1 MVTCVMTLGGGH
13 RPPLTSASGSF
24 EASRLCYARPR
35 GPVAAAVAPARVDS
49 DTEARFR
56 RGEREAFLS
65 VYETHA
71 PAVRRLVGRFFS
83 SPFEREEAVQEIWLH
98 VHRIAATFDPTRGDL
113 APWLRVVAANRCKEL
128 LRARGRR
135 PDPGIELAD
144 VHAEEPISAGPEN
157 AARTARAREAL
168 TRFEAQLSREEAIV
182 FRLSLVEERS
192 HDEAARA
199 AGISARRC
207 KYLRMKL
214 LVRAAAD
221 PALRE
226 ALAEVTE
233 P

>member
-1 MVTCVMTLGGGH
+1 
-13 RPPLTSASGSF
+13 
-24 EASRLCYARPR
+24 
-35 GPVAAAVAPARVDS
+35 VAAAVAPARVDS

-71 PAVRRLVGRFFS
+71 SAVRRLVGRFFS

-98 VHRIAATFDPTRGDL
+98 VHRIAGTFDPTRGDL
-113 APWLRVVAANRCKEL
+113 GPWLRVVAANRCKEL

-135 PDPGIELAD
+135 PDPDVDLAD
-144 VHAEEPISAGPEN
+144 VHAEEPAGAGPEN

-168 TRFEAQLSREEAIV
+168 TRFEGLLSREEAIV
-182 FRLSLVEERS
+182 FRLSLIEERS

-221 PALRE
+221 PALRV

>member
-1 MVTCVMTLGGGH
+1 MVTCVITFESQHL
-13 RPPLTSASGSF
+13 RPAAPP
-24 EASRLCYARPR
+24 SRSVRAVRLWYSRSR

-71 PAVRRLVGRFFS
+71 PAVRALVGRFFG
-83 SPFEREEAVQEIWLH
+83 SPFEREEAVQEVWLH
-98 VHRIAATFDPTRGDL
+98 VHRIAGSFDPARGDL

-135 PDPGIELAD
+135 PDPSIELAD
-144 VHAEEPISAGPEN
+144 EHAEEPGGAGPEYE
-157 AARTARAREAL
+157 ARVARAREAV
-168 TRFEAQLSREEAIV
+168 TRFEAQLSREDAVV

-192 HDEAARA
+192 HEEVARA
-199 AGISARRC
+199 AGISTRRC

-221 PALRE
+221 PTLRA